1 MAHVYF
7 LQDMELE
14 NDLINIFLLYCT
26 KLQIDWA
33 RVQKLGPP
41 SPKNKYRFKKKKIS
55 KGKPKENIQIKND
68 DKLFTLLYNVNSI

>member
-1 MAHVYF
+1 MAHVYL

-41 SPKNKYRFKKKKIS
+41 SPKTNIDLKKIIS
-55 KGKPKENIQIKND
+55 KGKPKENIQMKND
-68 DKLFTLLYNVNSI
+68 DKLVYAAV